1 MPKPKPK
8 PKPKPSTLR
17 AAPAKNKLPDTGMPG
32 SGAKTRDANQGP
44 DAPKL
49 TGEEAGQGR

>member
-1 MPKPKPK
+1 MPKSRSPNSRTTPV
-8 PKPKPSTLR
+8 R
-17 AAPAKNKLPDTGMPG
+17 NQLPDTGMPG
-32 SGAKTRDANQGP
+32 SSAKPRDANQGP

>member
-1 MPKPKPK
+1 MSRPQPPKTPDP
-8 PKPKPSTLR
+8 
-17 AAPAKNKLPDTGMPG
+17 PAKNKLPPTGMPG
-32 SGAKTRDANQGP
+32 SSEKPRDANQGP

>member
-1 MPKPKPK
+1 MPNPKP
-8 PKPKPSTLR
+8 
-17 AAPAKNKLPDTGMPG
+17 AAPRASPAKAKLPPTGMPG
-32 SGAKTRDANQGP
+32 SGEKPRDANQGP

>member
-1 MPKPKPK
+1 MPKPKPR
-8 PKPKPSTLR
+8 PKPSTLR